1 MRLLHAGH
9 DHGRRRPASRATD
22 DGPITEEEVRHGIEG
37 NLCRC
42 TGYHNIVK
50 AVQAA
55 AEEIGEGDGMS
66 TIEETPTAKHVGQS
80 MRRKEDPRLITGR
93 ATYVDDFVLHGMLYM
108 AVVRSPEAHAK
119 ILSIDASA
127 ALARPGVKAVY
138 TGEDMSDLLAPLPM
152 AWAPP
157 GVEIKTPERWPLARG
172 EVNHVGD
179 AVAMV
184 IGEDKYDVV
193 DAAAVRA
200 RRVRVAAGR
209 RRRRGGAEGRDPRP
223 RVARHEQDARVV
235 DGRRRRRRGDRRGR
249 RRRRAADRQPP
260 HRRRRDRD
268 ARRASPSTAPAS
280 LTVWSS
286 TQVPHLLRLFYAVQM
301 GIPEDHVRV
310 IAPEV
315 GGGFGGKLQVCAEE
329 TLCAWAAKELGRP
342 VKWIETRSEAMA
354 VSHHGRDQVDHVR
367 MAATSDGTITA
378 FDANIIQDCG
388 AYFGLLTPMIPEL
401 GAFVMTGCYAI
412 PNVQT
417 NITGVLT
424 NTYITDA
431 IRGAGRPEMTHMLE
445 VTIDLLAE
453 KLGMDPL
460 ELRRKNFIAPE
471 DFPYTTPYG
480 ITYDSGD
487 YAAALDRALE
497 ILDLDAFRAEQA
509 SLREQGILRGVGFS
523 TYTEICGLA
532 PSRAVGPKGFGLGIG
547 LYESALVR
555 VHPTGLGDGLHRRVA
570 ARPGPRDGLR
580 ADRRRPPRH
589 RPGGRRGHPRRH
601 GDRPDGPRH
610 VRLALAGDRR
620 RRVRARRREAR
631 AEVQGDRRVQLR
643 GRPWTTSRSGS
654 GGFSL
659 AGDPEQDD
667 DARRDRGLRL
677 HRRDAMPEG
686 MELGLEQTLIYDP
699 TNFVFPFGTHICVVD
714 VDANTGKVEIVRWV
728 AVDDCGPAI
737 NPMLIDGQVHGGV
750 THGIGQAL
758 FEQVVYDDRGQLID
772 RHVHGLRA
780 ADGGRDPELRAR
792 SHRDEVAVELAR
804 RQGHRRGRHD
814 RRRRRRSST
823 RSSTRCATRA

>member
-1 MRLLHAGH
+1 
-9 DHGRRRPASRATD
+9 
-22 DGPITEEEVRHGIEG
+22 V
-37 NLCRC
+37 
-42 TGYHNIVK
+42 
-50 AVQAA
+50 
-55 AEEIGEGDGMS
+55 S
-66 TIEETPTAKHVGQS
+66 TIEETPTEKHVGQS
-80 MRRKEDPRLITGR
+80 IRRKEDPRLITGR
-93 ATYVDDFVLHGMLYM
+93 ATYVDDFVVHGMLHM

-119 ILSIDASA
+119 ILSIDASE
-127 ALARPGVKAVY
+127 ALARPGIKAVF

-157 GVEIKTPERWPLARG
+157 GVEMNTPERWPLARG

-193 DAAAVRA
+193 DAAQSVHVEYESLPA
-200 RRVRVAAGR
+200 
-209 RRRRGGAEGRDPRP
+209 
-223 RVARHEQDARVV
+223 VV
-235 DGRRRRRRGDRRGR
+235 DMEEALKDEILVHESLGTNKTHEWSMGGGDVDAAIAEADVVVEQRIVNHRTSGAAIETRGVIAEY
-249 RRRRAADRQPP
+249 RAG
-260 HRRRRDRD
+260 
-268 ARRASPSTAPAS
+268 S

-329 TLCAWAAKELGRP
+329 TMAAWAAKELGRP
-342 VKWIETRSEAMA
+342 IKWIETRSEAMA
-354 VSHHGRDQVDHVR
+354 VSHHGRAQVDHVR
-367 MAATSDGTITA
+367 MAAKSDGTITA
-378 FDANIIQDCG
+378 FEANILQDCG
-388 AYFGLLTPMIPEL
+388 AYFGLLTPMVPEL

-424 NTYITDA
+424 NTYVTDA

-460 ELRRKNFIAPE
+460 EVRRKNFIAPE
-471 DFPYTTPYG
+471 AFPYTTPYG

-487 YAAALDRALE
+487 YATALDKALAM
-497 ILDLDAFRAEQA
+497 LDLDAFRAEQA
-509 SLREQGILRGVGFS
+509 QLREQGILRGVGFS

-555 VHPTGLGDGLHRRVA
+555 VHPTGSVTVFTGASPHGQGHETGFAQIV
-570 ARPGPRDGLR
+570 
-580 ADRRRPPRH
+580 ADRLGTDPAVVEVI
-589 RPGGRRGHPRRH
+589 H
-601 GDRPDGPRH
+601 GDTATGPMG
-610 VRLALAGDRR
+610 LGTY
-620 RRVRARRREAR
+620 
-631 AEVQGDRRVQLR
+631 G
-643 GRPWTTSRSGS
+643 SRSLAIGGVACAHAAEKLAQKCKEIAAFNFEADVS
-654 GGFSL
+654 DIEVGHGGFSL
-659 AGDPEQDD
+659 SGDPEKTMTLAEIAGCAYI
-667 DARRDRGLRL
+667 DAT
-677 HRRDAMPEG
+677 AMPED

-699 TNFVFPFGTHICVVD
+699 KNFVFPFGTHICVVE
-714 VDANTGKVEIVRWV
+714 VDANTGKVEILRWV

-758 FEQVVYDDRGQLID
+758 FEQVVYDDRGQLITGTFMDYALPTAAEIPSFELD
-772 RHVHGLRA
+772 RTETKSPSNSLGVKGIGEAGTIASTPAIVNAVIDALRHEGITYLDMPLTPLRIWEALEEARGEGSGPPATEQGADLPPQGEGSAGSGPTTPEGGA
-780 ADGGRDPELRAR
+780 A
-792 SHRDEVAVELAR
+792 
-804 RQGHRRGRHD
+804 
-814 RRRRRRSST
+814 
-823 RSSTRCATRA
+823 